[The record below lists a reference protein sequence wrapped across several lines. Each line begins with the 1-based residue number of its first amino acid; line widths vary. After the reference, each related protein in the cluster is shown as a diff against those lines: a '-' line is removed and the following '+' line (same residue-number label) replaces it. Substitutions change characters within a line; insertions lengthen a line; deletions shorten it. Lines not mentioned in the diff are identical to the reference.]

1 MQIFL
6 LEDDSS
12 LKRGIELKLSKE
24 GHSVIC
30 AETTASAK
38 RKINQSFDMA
48 ILDLNLPDGSGM
60 DICQDLRK
68 QPLVPHI
75 LILTSND
82 AETDIVMGY
91 EMGADDYMTKP
102 FSLSVLL
109 SKVNAVQR
117 RIEQKVQQNNKFF
130 IFDSSKQTV
139 EVRGQIISLTRNE
152 WRLLYALWQ
161 HPGQTLTKEQL
172 LESLWDI
179 DGEYVD
185 ENTLAVNIR
194 RLREKIEE
202 NPSNPVIIENVRGVG
217 YKLNKLE

>member
-6 LEDDSS
+6 LEDDKS
-12 LKRGIELKLSKE
+12 LQKGIELKLTKE
-24 GHSVIC
+24 GHTVIC
-30 AETTASAK
+30 SETVASARQK
-38 RKINQSFDMA
+38 MNPAFDMA

-60 DICQDLRK
+60 DICREFREK
-68 QPLVPHI
+68 PSPPHI

-91 EMGADDYMTKP
+91 EMGADDYVTKP

-109 SKVNAVQR
+109 SKINAVQR
-117 RIEQKVQQNNKFF
+117 RIEQQAKTF
-130 IFDSSKQTV
+130 IFDTTKQTV
-139 EVRGQIISLTRNE
+139 ELRGQTVSLTRNE

-161 HPGQTLTKEQL
+161 NAGQTLTKEQL
-172 LESLWDI
+172 LETLWDI
-179 DGEYVD
+179 DGEFVD

-202 NPSNPVIIENVRGVG
+202 NPSNPMIIENVRGIG
-217 YKLNKLE
+217 YRVNKI